1 MMPPGIRTGETP
13 PFHKLNEYVFQELCR
28 DLLDAEPDITIC
40 EVYGVRGQS
49 QDGIDLLAHR
59 TAGDGIEVGQCK
71 CCEDFPPRE
80 IRKASDE
87 FLAHWNRWSKEN
99 VKRFVLFVASD
110 LDTRQRQDEIL
121 KQRSRFA
128 DFGITYEAWSAA
140 KIRNK
145 LRPHLDIVSTYCQ
158 PADHWTR
165 VICGVASPV
174 SLPTRE
180 QAAQTRVN
188 VQTALLSQLDQLAA
202 RMSSEIEQRLKSMRT
217 AYREGRG
224 DEAIM
229 WLKDLKSD
237 ATVWP
242 FLAPEVKAELLGF
255 EAGLELDMTGNF
267 SRAKQLADEAQT
279 LVPSD
284 SQTRLRALIAYWETG
299 PEAAIELLEGHQDI
313 DSLNLKAAFLLE
325 MGRVDESLGI
335 LNLEESGPEADGE
348 T

>member
-28 DLLDAEPDITIC
+28 DLFDAEPDITIC

-121 KQRSRFA
+121 KQRRRFA
-128 DFGITYEAWSAA
+128 VYGIEYELWSAA
-140 KIRNK
+140 IIRNR
-145 LRPHLDIVSTYCQ
+145 LRPHPGIVASYCT
-158 PADHWTR
+158 PLEHWVQT
-165 VICGVASPV
+165 ICGTAPQM
-174 SLPTRE
+174 SLPTGE
-180 QAAQTRVN
+180 HAVQTRII
-188 VQTALLSQLDQLAA
+188 VQTVLVNLDQLTA
-202 RMSSEIEQRLKSMRT
+202 RVSSEIEQRLESMR
-217 AYREGRG
+217 AACREGRR
-224 DEAIM
+224 DEATI
-229 WLKDLKSD
+229 WLKDLKND
-237 ATVWP
+237 ATAWSVLSP
-242 FLAPEVKAELLGF
+242 QVRAKLLRF
-255 EAGLELDMTGNF
+255 EAGLELDVTGDID
-267 SRAKQLADEAQT
+267 RAKQLADEAQT
-279 LVPSD
+279 LAPFD
-284 SQTRLRALIAYWETG
+284 NQARLRALIAYWETG
-299 PEAAIELLEGHQDI
+299 PAAAIELLEGQEDI
-313 DSLNLKAAFLLE
+313 DSLNLKAVLLLE
-325 MGRVDESLGI
+325 MGRADASLAI
-335 LNLEESGPEADGE
+335 LNFEEIGPEANDE